1 MPCNGNN
8 PKANDPRYHCNERTN
23 RWNLT
28 RRRAVAAAHPLEA
41 MTVRDLLRLPQARL
55 IRGRYRMNKA
65 ELINRLR
72 AAQNQPPAVVRPRR
86 SQWSQRC
93 KQLQQRCP
101 SDTSL
106 TADEW
111 CSLRK
116 EDVVYLADYSF
127 CEGIRDI
134 ISLIHTALTGVSP
147 YTRQPSLQLVRNPLN
162 RQPLDIGL
170 LIMVRDHCVDNDIRP
185 EYPEVVF
192 MLANLQAYN
201 DALESTDGSETQRM
215 MRFLATRIRGWRL
228 RSRITNDGIVWSWA
242 RASPSGFDPTR
253 APIAFMR
260 P

>member
-1 MPCNGNN
+1 
-8 PKANDPRYHCNERTN
+8 
-23 RWNLT
+23 
-28 RRRAVAAAHPLEA
+28 
-41 MTVRDLLRLPQARL
+41 MT
-55 IRGRYRMNKA
+55 KA

-72 AAQNQPPAVVRPRR
+72 AAQNHPPAAVVVPPPRR

-93 KQLQQRCP
+93 KQLQRRCP

-116 EDVVYLADYSF
+116 QDVVFLADYSF

-134 ISLIHTALTGVSP
+134 ISLIHASLTGVNP
-147 YTRQPSLQLVRNPLN
+147 YTRAPEPRIVRNPLN
-162 RQPLDIGL
+162 RQPFDIGL
-170 LIMVRDHCVDNDIRP
+170 LIMIRDHCVDNDIRP

-201 DALESTDGSETQRM
+201 DALESTEGSETERM
-215 MRFLATRIRGWRL
+215 MRFLGTRIRGWRL
-228 RSRITNDGIVWSWA
+228 RSRITNDGIVWSWS
-242 RASPSGFDPTR
+242 RSSPSGFDPTR